1 MKSILD
7 FTLAALPWLIVG
19 VSLAILFAKGASR
32 KKKESKKTGTTAP
45 RVCASACASATTW
58 VSVSSSIC
66 ASVLR

>member
-32 KKKESKKTGTTAP
+32 KKKESKKTGDCGAEGMCLGDNMG
-45 RVCASACASATTW
+45 RG
-58 VSVSSSIC
+58 I
-66 ASVLR
+66 

>member
-32 KKKESKKTGTTAP
+32 KKKESKKTGDCGA
-45 RVCASACASATTW
+45 VCLC
-58 VSVSSSIC
+58 IGMC
-66 ASVLR
+66 LGDNMGLGI

>member
-32 KKKESKKTGTTAP
+32 KKKESKKTGDYGTEGMCIGMCVGLAIGSYVP
-45 RVCASACASATTW
+45 RDGGDDDK
-58 VSVSSSIC
+58 
-66 ASVLR
+66 

>member
-32 KKKESKKTGTTAP
+32 KKKESKKIGNYGTEG
-45 RVCASACASATTW
+45 
-58 VSVSSSIC
+58 I
-66 ASVLR
+66 